1 MKLTVMDDLFFILRG
16 NCEMPNCEML
26 QNTPYSEK
34 KDVLQEFRTS
44 LSKFDHFALFL

>member
-1 MKLTVMDDLFFILRG
+1 MKLTVMDDLFFIPRG
-16 NCEMPNCEML
+16 NCEMLNCEML
-26 QNTPYSEK
+26 QNR